1 MEFVSFELA
10 IARLLYDNNFDLR
23 KKDLTSSRLF
33 HILRSYRDTNIYIEK
48 VFLVT
53 RVILQG
59 NIFNIKYI

>member
-33 HILRSYRDTNIYIEK
+33 RTLRSYRDTKIYIEK
-48 VFLVT
+48 VVSFFI
-53 RVILQG
+53 R
-59 NIFNIKYI
+59 KEK